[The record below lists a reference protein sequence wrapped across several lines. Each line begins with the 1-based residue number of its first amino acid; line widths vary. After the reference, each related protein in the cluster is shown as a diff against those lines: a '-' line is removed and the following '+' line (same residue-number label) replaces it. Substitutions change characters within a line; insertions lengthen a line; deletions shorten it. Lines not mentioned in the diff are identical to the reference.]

1 MGLWCFVGVEG
12 YTQAPSGAVAERLNA
27 LDSKSSME
35 VSFIGGSNP
44 PCSVIRKGIRNGVPQ
59 KAPFRPFW
67 SELRGSARL
76 RDFPL

>member
-1 MGLWCFVGVEG
+1 MEIEEG
-12 YTQAPSGAVAERLNA
+12 YTHAPSGAVAERLNA

-44 PCSVIRKGIRNGVPQ
+44 PCSVDLIGIRNGVFT

-67 SELRGSARL
+67 SELRGL
-76 RDFPL
+76 VHLWDYPY